1 MMSALHFLDY
11 EVALLLAKYGKTAL
25 LKVLSQKIN
34 LTPEQ
39 LESILQTPPTHNR
52 VTHPSKKKSVSD
64 IVDALAQEHPD
75 KAQFLRELQVRFEDR
90 NFLPEL
96 RDVKRFFE
104 QRHHM
109 LGTAKS
115 RVEIFPK
122 LVKLLAEF
130 DSDELSALCQS
141 QPKSGYSSL
150 GIISDEILRRE
161 K

>member
-1 MMSALHFLDY
+1 MSAPQFLDY

-25 LKVLSQKIN
+25 LKALAEKIN

-39 LESILQTPPTHNR
+39 LESILQSPPTQSGGPR
-52 VTHPSKKKSVSD
+52 SRKKLSASD
-64 IVDALAQEHPD
+64 VVEALAQEHPE
-75 KAQFLRELQVRFEDR
+75 KAQFLRVLQARFENR
-90 NFLPEL
+90 GFLPEL

-104 QRHHM
+104 QRHRV

-115 RVEIFPK
+115 RVETFPR
-122 LVKLLAEF
+122 LAKLLAEL
-130 DSDELSALCQS
+130 DSGELSALCQS
-141 QPKSGYSSL
+141 QPQSGYSSL